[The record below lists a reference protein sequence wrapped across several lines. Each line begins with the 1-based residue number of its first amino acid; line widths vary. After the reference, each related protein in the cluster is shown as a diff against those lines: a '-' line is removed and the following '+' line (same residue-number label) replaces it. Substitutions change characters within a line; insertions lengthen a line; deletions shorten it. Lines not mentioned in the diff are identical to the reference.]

1 MEIMK
6 RIYLLLLVAL
16 VATGCNRSDVAFEEG
31 ATEATEAVTEK
42 PCAEEKTEGAM
53 PETESVEKPIVEEKT
68 TEIVVVKEETIITE
82 EISAVEN
89 PPVETPLIETPAVET
104 PEVEN
109 PAVEQNAES
118 SVYGKVIVIDAG
130 HGKNSDKGKE
140 PVAPGSD
147 ELKAKFATGTQGANQ
162 TEAELNLAIALWL
175 EKELKA
181 RGAIVHMT
189 RTTAETTLSNVGR
202 AEFANNLNAD
212 ISVKIHADGL
222 DNPSVHG
229 ASILVPGDKYIT
241 DSELVAESRRAGE
254 IIISEYVKATGAR
267 DRGVSVRNDMTGFNW
282 SRVPVVLLEMGF
294 MTNPEEDARMENE
307 EYRQLM
313 VNGIVRG
320 LEVYFAN

>member
-16 VATGCNRSDVAFEEG
+16 IATGCNRSEVVFEEG
-31 ATEATEAVTEK
+31 TTEATETVAEK
-42 PCAEEKTEGAM
+42 PYVEEKTEGVV
-53 PETESVEKPIVEEKT
+53 PKTESVEKPVVEEKS
-68 TEIVVVKEETIITE
+68 TETVVTKEETIITE
-82 EISAVEN
+82 EISV
-89 PPVETPLIETPAVET
+89 VETPLIETPV
-104 PEVEN
+104 VEN
-109 PAVEQNAES
+109 PAVVKNTES
-118 SVYGKVIVIDAG
+118 SVYGKIIVIDAG
-130 HGKNSDKGKE
+130 HGKNPDKGKE

-241 DSELVAESRRAGE
+241 DYELIEESRRAGE
-254 IIISEYVKATGAR
+254 IIISEYVKATGAK

-294 MTNPEEDARMENE
+294 MTNPEEDARMGNE

-313 VNGIVRG
+313 VSGIVRG